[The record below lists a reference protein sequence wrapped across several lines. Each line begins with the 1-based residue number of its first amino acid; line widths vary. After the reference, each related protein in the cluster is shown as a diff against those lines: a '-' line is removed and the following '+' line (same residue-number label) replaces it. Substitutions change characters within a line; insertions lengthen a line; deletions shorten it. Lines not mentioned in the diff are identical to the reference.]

1 MMGAAEEIFS
11 GMKRHGP
18 APDLISYNTIL
29 AGYAQVNHMMDK
41 LQFFTSQPV
50 LWQQLLPI
58 LPFSLQHSSQPDS
71 GYYRVLHSE
80 LDSELGNV

>member
-29 AGYAQVNHMMDK
+29 AGYAQVNHTIVK
-41 LQFFTSQPV
+41 LQFVISQPGSC
-50 LWQQLLPI
+50 QQPVCMLL
-58 LPFSLQHSSQPDS
+58 
-71 GYYRVLHSE
+71 
-80 LDSELGNV
+80 